1 MYPDVV
7 KEERTNATVPG
18 GPVILEISVVA
29 ENIFVTF
36 FTPYNLLRRTR
47 KHMVK
52 EERTDHRPRRAHNF
66 KQNFVISEDKALIL
80 LHPF

>member
-1 MYPDVV
+1 MYPHVV

-36 FTPYNLLRRTR
+36 LPLIIY
-47 KHMVK
+47 
-52 EERTDHRPRRAHNF
+52 
-66 KQNFVISEDKALIL
+66 SEGPGSIW
-80 LHPF
+80 